1 MVSGDRDRTTFRF
14 RAAFNMWYHKDVM
27 RDVYILGV
35 PAHPTGSSRS
45 VDLNAVISA
54 NLTTNPPTSLL
65 QPPHPSSATH
75 HKTSSPRKTSHHHGS
90 APDPS
95 SQPRFLVSALA
106 GHPIRYS
113 ASATKST
120 SYKSNSRLRQ
130 PRRCQRRLCNRC
142 TPTWTGITADRRR
155 RQFGR
160 RWTGRLR

>member
-1 MVSGDRDRTTFRF
+1 MLHIQCIPLHYPR
-14 RAAFNMWYHKDVM
+14 
-27 RDVYILGV
+27 
-35 PAHPTGSSRS
+35 SRN
-45 VDLNAVISA
+45 LNAVTSA
-54 NLTTNPPTSLL
+54 NLTTNPLTSLP